1 MSRNEERLNIKEV
14 IMHPNFDDET
24 AENDIAVIKVE
35 GSFNCSSDKIYPACL
50 PNTEV
55 SPDTPPHIRLI
66 YHVRDTPTLAGRT
79 PSSLAGGECLLH
91 LNHMSGLQ
99 SCSGPDSL
107 RYQTP
112 LAMMV
117 TATAFIMT

>member
-55 SPDTPPHIRLI
+55 SPDTPPNIRLR

-79 PSSLAGGECLLH
+79 PSSLAGGGCLLY
-91 LNHMSGLQ
+91 LNHMSCLQ
-99 SCSGPDSL
+99 SCIGPGSL
-107 RYQTP
+107 QYQTP
-112 LAMMV
+112 LAGIATTTTV
-117 TATAFIMT
+117 T

>member
-14 IMHPNFDDET
+14 IMHPNFDGET

-66 YHVRDTPTLAGRT
+66 YHVHLHWLAGHH
-79 PSSLAGGECLLH
+79 PLWLGESVSS
-91 LNHMSGLQ
+91 
-99 SCSGPDSL
+99 
-107 RYQTP
+107 
-112 LAMMV
+112 
-117 TATAFIMT
+117 I

>member
-14 IMHPNFDDET
+14 IMHPKFDDET

-55 SPDTPPHIRLI
+55 SLTLLVSLGTITMLEIHL
-66 YHVRDTPTLAGRT
+66 HWLAGHH
-79 PSSLAGGECLLH
+79 PLWLGEAVSS
-91 LNHMSGLQ
+91 
-99 SCSGPDSL
+99 
-107 RYQTP
+107 
-112 LAMMV
+112 
-117 TATAFIMT
+117 I